1 MDHDDHATDPFS
13 SKGLWRISQ
22 FTLQSLQP
30 LDPVPW
36 DEGLPDLVGGFFKSP
51 LDLGGENN
59 SQLHQLDI
67 PELDFSDSDGPSEST
82 TDASNHSQHD
92 PSTAQQN
99 EELDNIW
106 ALDSLDSG
114 PIEKDALRSWEKYG
128 DRSYHELPSAYFS
141 ESGARGFDAALN
153 ARSTK
158 DYTIQP
164 QRTAR
169 NDYFFRS
176 LFRLGLG
183 WSSIFFRYNEQQAK
197 FEQVFK
203 NVRLS
208 GISLT
213 ALNGLVDEM
222 IRCGTD
228 MQRVRNFVIKTPS
241 SSGDPSALSTL
252 SSAAAVVVYTL
263 EAQLVRNYKQAV
275 SVLRIKSLFEPCREI
290 VGALANIIESIEGAA
305 TESQI
310 ISIVLARAAHFSQT
324 FSHMENL
331 FREIATRVVRP
342 FLDHIEGWVGF
353 RSETPTSK
361 ELARSGRS
369 FVSLRHLEEKDKQ
382 ISKTEMDHYTYC
394 PEQMP
399 SFIPADQAR
408 LIFESGRSLR
418 LLKRFHPRHPIASD
432 RRCNPTLDCARSW
445 AEIERIQSKAQTY
458 ERELRA
464 EILKYNRHQPSEK
477 ERCEFVS
484 DHDHPVLE
492 GEDVVSGAFDLF
504 DMDSTPVIGLLNS
517 QASAES
523 DPLGQ
528 LIDSDSI
535 GNGSTGNEN
544 AFAPELASSLYLS
557 MAPFLSSQASLI
569 DFSCLHMLFKEHKLR
584 YHLGLQWRFQL
595 LGDGFF
601 ASRLSHSLFDPE
613 MKSGERKAGVVRSEV
628 HAGLRLGSRE
638 SWPPASSELRLVL
651 IGLLNECYSA
661 DDQRDST
668 ENAEFRR
675 EKELPGGLSFSIREL
690 TDEEVVK
697 CKDPDTIEALDFLR
711 LQYKPSDVLS
721 TIITYRSL
729 AKYDRL
735 FKHLL
740 RLLRMVSVVKSLIR
754 DSTARNSLSGD
765 TRNVFQKFRI
775 DCQHFVLS
783 LSDYCFHIG
792 VGSTWRKL
800 QDSLAEIEACLDK
813 GDFDGT
819 IEVAH
824 SVPGLRD
831 YHEGILDQMLFALF
845 LSKRHTEAA
854 KLLESIFG
862 TILAFAP
869 LSRIDGMRGVRHESE
884 TTVYRLYAL
893 FRKQTSAFVGYLRGL
908 DEVKA
913 SGTTSRS
920 GMASSSR
927 KTSTVVFDQLLARLD
942 VKRYY

>member
-13 SKGLWRISQ
+13 SEGLWRISQ

-36 DEGLPDLVGGFFKSP
+36 EEGLPDLVGGFFKSP
-51 LDLGGENN
+51 LELVGENG

-67 PELDFSDSDGPSEST
+67 SELDFSDSDGPSEST
-82 TDASNHSQHD
+82 TNASIHSQCD
-92 PSTAQQN
+92 PSTEQN
-99 EELDNIW
+99 EEESENIW
-106 ALDSLDSG
+106 ALDSLNSG

-128 DRSYHELPSAYFS
+128 DRSYREPPSAYFS
-141 ESGARGFDAALN
+141 ESGAWGFDAALN
-153 ARSTK
+153 RRSTS
-158 DYTIQP
+158 DYAAQS

-169 NDYFFRS
+169 HDYFFRS

-183 WSSIFFRYNEQQAK
+183 WGSMFFRYNKQQAQ
-197 FEQVFK
+197 FERVFK
-203 NVRLS
+203 DVRVS

-213 ALNGLVDEM
+213 ALSGLVDEM

-228 MQRVRNFVIKTPS
+228 MQRARNFVIKTPS
-241 SSGDPSALSTL
+241 GSGLPSALSTL
-252 SSAAAVVVYTL
+252 SSAAAVIVYTL

-290 VGALANIIESIEGAA
+290 VAALANIIESIDGAT

-324 FSHMENL
+324 FAHMENL
-331 FREIATRVVRP
+331 FREIATRVARP
-342 FLDHIEGWVGF
+342 FLDHIESWVGF

-369 FVSLRHLEEKDKQ
+369 FVSLKHPEESDKQ
-382 ISKTEMDHYTYC
+382 ISKAEMGHYIYC

-399 SFIPADQAR
+399 SFVPSDQAK

-418 LLKRFHPRHPIASD
+418 LLKRFHPRHPIANGKFRNS
-432 RRCNPTLDCARSW
+432 TLDCARSW

-464 EILKYNRHQPSEK
+464 EILKYNRYGSFEK
-477 ERCEFVS
+477 ERCDFTSE
-484 DHDHPVLE
+484 HPVLE
-492 GEDVVSGAFDLF
+492 GENVVSGAFDLF
-504 DMDSTPVIGLLNS
+504 DMDSAKVTGLLNN
-517 QASAES
+517 QASVES

-528 LIDSDSI
+528 LVDAGSI
-535 GNGSTGNEN
+535 VTGNEN
-544 AFAPELASSLYLS
+544 AFAPELAASLYLS

-569 DFSCLHMLFKEHKLR
+569 DFSCLHMLFKEHQLR

-613 MKSGERKAGVVRSEV
+613 MKSGERKSGVVRSEV
-628 HAGLRLGSRE
+628 HAGLRLGSRDT
-638 SWPPASSELRLVL
+638 WPPASSELRLVL
-651 IGLLNECYSA
+651 IGLLDECYSA

-690 TDEEVVK
+690 TDEEAVK
-697 CKDPDTIEALDFLR
+697 CKDPDAIEALDFLR
-711 LQYKPSDVLS
+711 LQYKPSDVIS

-792 VGSTWRKL
+792 IGSTWRKF
-800 QDSLAEIEACLDK
+800 QDSLTAIETCLDK

-831 YHEGILDQMLFALF
+831 YHEDILDQMLFALF

-869 LSRIDGMRGVRHESE
+869 LSRIDGLRGVRHESE

-913 SGTTSRS
+913 SRTTSRS
-920 GMASSSR
+920 AMASSSR
-927 KTSTVVFDQLLARLD
+927 QSSTVVFDQLLARLD